1 MTYQEALEQ
10 LVTWLD
16 ESLGAP
22 IAMPSGQT
30 RGLRLT
36 QDYTQDEIEDFED
49 EWDLDFPAPYRQF
62 LLTVGACELFYGG
75 AGRGRGV
82 SISRLDSIPELFH
95 EYFDRDN
102 SLLFEQYLPIGGV
115 YGQQQVAAFDI
126 ERDDPQN
133 FALFSD
139 EQQATDWSKWAETT
153 NPWQSFEDWII
164 EMVQTEG
171 EFAERA

>member
-1 MTYQEALEQ
+1 MTYQAALEQ
-10 LVTWLD
+10 LVVWLD

-22 IAMPSGQT
+22 IALPSGQL

-36 QDYTQDEIEDFED
+36 QDYTEEELEDFED
-49 EWDLDFPAPYRQF
+49 EWDLDFPAAYKQF
-62 LLTVGACELFYGG
+62 MLTVGSCELFYGG
-75 AGRGRGV
+75 AGRGRGI
-82 SISRLDSIPELFH
+82 SISRLDAVPELFH

-102 SLLFEQYLPIGGV
+102 SLLFQQYLPIGGV

-126 ERDDPQN
+126 EREEPQN

-139 EQQATDWSKWAETT
+139 EQQAVDWAPWAETVD
-153 NPWQSFEDWII
+153 PWKSFEAWII

-171 EFAERA
+171 EFS